1 MPNNEY
7 ATEARNAMELTREE
21 LAAALDGGQL
31 SEDAIRRAY
40 AAVEFAI
47 GAAGEPVQKKLTQH
61 EAMEHSVKEF
71 SSQERDQAVSRA
83 NHCVDSVR
91 EELNYVAMGDT
102 LTPERAFLLVV
113 ALESAGDSLEDVL
126 EGLFG

>member
-1 MPNNEY
+1 MPNEY

-47 GAAGEPVQKKLTQH
+47 SSAVESAQKKLTQH

-71 SSQERDQAVSRA
+71 SRELRDEALSHA
-83 NHCVDSVR
+83 SHSIDSVL
-91 EELNYVAMGDT
+91 EELNLVALGDS
-102 LTPERAFLLVV
+102 LSSGRAFLLVT
-113 ALESAGDSLEDVL
+113 ALESANNSLNGVME
-126 EGLFG
+126 EQQG